1 MSLASA
7 GRLLQ
12 APLRGWVVPRA
23 HIHAKPAKTPTAPS
37 VSASKAAG
45 GLAAGCGGGA
55 VLRCSQCTGWHR
67 GRGKPLKT
75 EASRGGLELG
85 LRPTAGT
92 LPQLQEGGPYSC
104 L

>member
-45 GLAAGCGGGA
+45 GLAAGCGGGGCPEMLSVHRLA
-55 VLRCSQCTGWHR
+55 QGEGKASQD
-67 GRGKPLKT
+67 
-75 EASRGGLELG
+75 
-85 LRPTAGT
+85 
-92 LPQLQEGGPYSC
+92 
-104 L
+104 